1 MFNIYWTLGLS
12 AFSLLVGLFT
22 GYKFEA
28 DRFQNFRESV
38 IVAQKVAEVETKRR
52 EAESQNVTKEIN
64 NAYQDDIATIHR
76 FYANRLQH
84 GSTGKL
90 PQVSGTT
97 SRLDEIISDPGFAES
112 CTITTSML
120 YNLQQW
126 IKEQQKVWMTQTEP
140 K

>member
-12 AFSLLVGLFT
+12 VFSLLIGLFT

-64 NAYQDDIATIHR
+64 NAYQDDIAVIHR

-84 GSTGKL
+84 GGGDKL
-90 PQVSGTT
+90 SQVSRTT
-97 SRLDEIISDPGFAES
+97 GGIDEILADPGFAEK
-112 CTITTSML
+112 CTITTEML
-120 YNLQQW
+120 YNQ
-126 IKEQQKVWMTQTEP
+126 IGRAHV
-140 K
+140 